1 MLEAARRGVEVSLI
15 FEPPHT
21 SAGKAALASLDALGP
36 EIRSLAEVYVWPLD
50 KRPKDGAG
58 RHGLLHAKCAVADE
72 AAAFISS
79 ANLTE
84 YALNLNAQNGVYAAT
99 LPTKCWF

>member
-1 MLEAARRGVEVSLI
+1 MGQGG
-15 FEPPHT
+15 T
-21 SAGKAALASLDALGP
+21 DC
-36 EIRSLAEVYVWPLD
+36 Y
-50 KRPKDGAG
+50 
-58 RHGLLHAKCAVADE
+58 AKCAVADE

-84 YALNLNAQNGVYAAT
+84 YALNLNAQKGVYAVT